1 MHYCYA
7 PLLHNPQ
14 PRPGSYVQS
23 PAWQIGTSYTPP
35 SGLPRRRRGSRA
47 GRSNVSG
54 KGQSR
59 EATPSMPFTTTIS
72 YVGPRCYRPGRG
84 PGREL
89 PPRRREPCWPFHRV
103 PAPASGA
110 CRGERPGRAWSGG
123 RSIYCSPFSPTPPA
137 LRAPPPPPAGAV
149 QVISPERPA
158 RGVGPRSRPS
168 PVSSHTLDRGGITR
182 GGAGE
187 GTPSPSTK
195 TMLAFPKVPRPG
207 AGAFVVRDR
216 EGRGRGNDPDTTFHR
231 DLAIHHSPISPT
243 PGTPGPPQIPLMR
256 AGSETRPSPQTRPKP
271 SPGRLKSA
279 KSGGDPDR
287 GDPAP
292 TRSGFMKIPTI
303 RTFPAGYPDF
313 SAKSKIYRDLHTL
326 AR

>member
-110 CRGERPGRAWSGG
+110 CRGERPGRAWPGG

-137 LRAPPPPPAGAV
+137 LRAPPPPPGGGSAGDIPGKAG
-149 QVISPERPA
+149 PGCRPQLC
-158 RGVGPRSRPS
+158 PS
-168 PVSSHTLDRGGITR
+168 PALSHAPDRGDIIW

-187 GTPSPSTK
+187 GTPSPSKRTI
-195 TMLAFPKVPRPG
+195 LALPQGSRAGSG
-207 AGAFVVRDR
+207 AIVVMAR
-216 EGRGRGNDPDTTFHR
+216 EGRSRG
-231 DLAIHHSPISPT
+231 A
-243 PGTPGPPQIPLMR
+243 GPNVR
-256 AGSETRPSPQTRPKP
+256 FAGPYTALPSPPPRPRFALLP
-271 SPGRLKSA
+271 RPMGGRSA
-279 KSGGDPDR
+279 GD
-287 GDPAP
+287 
-292 TRSGFMKIPTI
+292 IP
-303 RTFPAGYPDF
+303 R
-313 SAKSKIYRDLHTL
+313 
-326 AR
+326 

>member
-72 YVGPRCYRPGRG
+72 YAGPRCYRPGRG

-110 CRGERPGRAWSGG
+110 CRGERPERARPGG

-137 LRAPPPPPAGAV
+137 LRAPPPP
-149 QVISPERPA
+149 
-158 RGVGPRSRPS
+158 
-168 PVSSHTLDRGGITR
+168 H
-182 GGAGE
+182 
-187 GTPSPSTK
+187 
-195 TMLAFPKVPRPG
+195 
-207 AGAFVVRDR
+207 
-216 EGRGRGNDPDTTFHR
+216 GRAQCR
-231 DLAIHHSPISPT
+231 
-243 PGTPGPPQIPLMR
+243 
-256 AGSETRPSPQTRPKP
+256 
-271 SPGRLKSA
+271 
-279 KSGGDPDR
+279 
-287 GDPAP
+287 
-292 TRSGFMKIPTI
+292 
-303 RTFPAGYPDF
+303 
-313 SAKSKIYRDLHTL
+313 
-326 AR
+326 